1 MAGKLFGKQTDR
13 RGILFTLICL
23 AVTLPPRA
31 HAECLSLKV
40 GTLIFDVQSCVQIQP
55 EAAFDLTKDRF
66 KFIADLDP
74 QGKKNLLDSY
84 RGFYVKGQVIKSQI
98 DQKGVVKESGVL
110 MGETI
115 QAYVPPGAM
124 QCAGI
129 QGKRLSGKL
138 VERCCDGN
146 GDAPCL
152 LDTGYVLQNL
162 AVIGVSGSSA
172 GDAQRQKAK
181 KSKDYQTADKHF
193 RSKDWKK
200 ATIAFEKARSNG
212 ELDIA
217 GHFKLGY
224 SYRMLDL
231 CPAAIS
237 PLQYIHS
244 QREKGATWAD
254 EDAVVRAGEF
264 LLARCYAKMNQPGA
278 SVLLLNAYLL
288 EPQKYA
294 KELRD
299 SLSHVDFG
307 WIHTSREYRDY
318 QKEARKKLS
327 GIKSQP

>member
-1 MAGKLFGKQTDR
+1 LVA
-13 RGILFTLICL
+13 
-23 AVTLPPRA
+23 ALPEIAR
-31 HAECLSLKV
+31 AECLSLKA
-40 GTLIFDVQSCVQIQP
+40 GPLIFDVQSCAQMQP
-55 EAAFDLTKDRF
+55 EAAFDPSKNRF

-74 QGKKNLLDSY
+74 KGKKSLLDGY
-84 RGFYVKGQVIKSQI
+84 RGLYVKGQVIKSQV

-115 QAYVPPGAM
+115 PAFVPPSAM
-124 QCAGI
+124 QCA
-129 QGKRLSGKL
+129 QVLGKRVSAKL

-152 LDTGYVLQNL
+152 LDTGYVLQNVT
-162 AVIGVSGSSA
+162 VIGASGTSA

-181 KSKDYQTADKHF
+181 KSPDYQAGDKHF

-200 ATIAFEKARSNG
+200 ATLAYEKARSNG
-212 ELDIA
+212 ELDIS

-224 SYRMLDL
+224 AYRMLDL

-244 QREKGATWAD
+244 QKEKGATWAD
-254 EDAVVRAGEF
+254 EDSVVRAGEF
-264 LLARCYAKMNQPGA
+264 LLARCYAKMNQPGS

-294 KELRD
+294 RELKD

-307 WIHTSREYRDY
+307 WIHTSREYREY
-318 QKEARKKLS
+318 QKEAQKKLS
-327 GIKSQP
+327 TLKSQP